1 MHLSADE
8 DTIFH
13 VNQQTA
19 YKGCEKWKQL
29 NSFGQKQKRQK
40 IRYWEIFQELK
51 VLRRPLHIEGI
62 SWYSIMGYTAVI
74 STAPRIDLGMK
85 KKVGIKKAKANST
98 TQPKMELNHFS
109 VM

>member
-1 MHLSADE
+1 
-8 DTIFH
+8 
-13 VNQQTA
+13 
-19 YKGCEKWKQL
+19 
-29 NSFGQKQKRQK
+29 
-40 IRYWEIFQELK
+40 
-51 VLRRPLHIEGI
+51 
-62 SWYSIMGYTAVI
+62 MGYTAVM